1 MHPKKTNN
9 TNKLMQISY
18 HSTLTKIQKL
28 KNLKIKNKNKN
39 YALASIARNWP
50 VWPVFK
56 PVQNIDV
63 SIPVYIL
70 VRYIPADTAGTST
83 VLTTLLYNA
92 SIYCTYYK
100 PC

>member
-1 MHPKKTNN
+1 
-9 TNKLMQISY
+9 MQISY

-28 KNLKIKNKNKN
+28 KNLKKKN
-39 YALASIARNWP
+39 YVLASIARNWS

-63 SIPVYIL
+63 SILVYIL
-70 VRYIPADTAGTST
+70 VQYIPDDTAGTST